1 MARICTMGLRAA
13 PAAAGTPATANTEQ
27 DLRRWAARMVRERD
41 EMLAVVLFGSRA
53 RGTAGPDSD
62 WDLALIAETGQ
73 PDAFPA
79 AVPELG
85 ERVQAISIL
94 PSVLRA
100 KRNAPG
106 HIARNVLL
114 DGQLLAGSLP
124 AVGKIR
130 RNPPMQPQ
138 EFQRMTDPI
147 QEAVVTAGAG
157 FGRAAEAGAAG
168 DPDSSCAPAISFVR
182 SAADAAEHL
191 AKLMLVRRGLQ
202 PAGTHDL
209 EALAR
214 QLENAESGQRA
225 NEAVRI
231 RAMNGTTRQHRQAS
245 CTGVSPDDIR
255 HAARRLEAFSR
266 TVSEVFREAAR
277 SPALERVAKRRLTSL
292 CQAAAAIRDQLDA
305 TGAAAAPAAAAATDI
320 IDPDS
325 PATAASFATI
335 RAPCGS
341 CPETGLQRVPNA
353 HEPQRSRRCGGGYPA
368 GVLVRLVHGHLP

>member
-1 MARICTMGLRAA
+1 MGLRAA
-13 PAAAGTPATANTEQ
+13 SVAEGAPATANTEQ
-27 DLRRWAARMVRERD
+27 VLRSWAARMVRERD
-41 EMLAVVLFGSRA
+41 DLLAVVLFGSRA

-85 ERVQAISIL
+85 EQVQAISIP
-94 PSVLRA
+94 PSVLRT

-124 AVGKIR
+124 TVGKIR

-138 EFQRMTDPI
+138 EFQRMTGPI
-147 QEAVVTAGAG
+147 QEAVEMAGAG
-157 FGRAAEAGAAG
+157 FARASTARATG
-168 DPDSSCAPAISFVR
+168 DPDSSCAPAVSFVR
-182 SAADAAEHL
+182 STADAAEHL

-202 PAGTHDL
+202 PARTHDL

-214 QLENAESGQRA
+214 QLQNAESGQWA
-225 NEAVRI
+225 NEAARI
-231 RAMNGTTRQHRQAS
+231 HAMNGATRRHHQAS
-245 CTGVSPDDIR
+245 YSGVSPDDIR
-255 HAARRLEAFSR
+255 HTAGRLEAFSR
-266 TVSEVFREAAR
+266 TVLEEFREAAR
-277 SPALERVAKRRLTSL
+277 SPALERVAERRLTSL
-292 CQAAAAIRDQLDA
+292 CQAAVAIRDQLFA

-325 PATAASFATI
+325 PAIAAAICEAHAEIAVAFGNLASAGPPPPTGRQSSGPSPSRSF
-335 RAPCGS
+335 
-341 CPETGLQRVPNA
+341 
-353 HEPQRSRRCGGGYPA
+353 
-368 GVLVRLVHGHLP
+368 